1 MVWTLLSYLSFPIFR
16 PDLRWSHQLCATT
29 PWPRRDGI
37 LSIWFLFCWSH
48 FTVRGRPFHGNSP
61 NIIQVPLVAKIS
73 SMVEGVCVCARLCAY
88 VCMCVLLCVCMCVS
102 VFVGGQENRSK
113 LGSQWLREVTGAPR
127 QPLLARCESA
137 RARRAA
143 ISLGLVTR
151 KGKNSQRP
159 RSQSCFAILAS
170 PRALPWGAGG
180 SPASHSGT
188 EGGLAL
194 SGCFRS
200 RPSATA
206 RSQKGPTGFCA
217 LVRGWFA

>member
-1 MVWTLLSYLSFPIFR
+1 MKSSALCHHPLTKKRWNPEHLVSVLLIPLHCEGKAFSWELSKYHSSASCCK
-16 PDLRWSHQLCATT
+16 D
-29 PWPRRDGI
+29 
-37 LSIWFLFCWSH
+37 FLH
-48 FTVRGRPFHGNSP
+48 GGR
-61 NIIQVPLVAKIS
+61 
-73 SMVEGVCVCARLCAY
+73 GVCVCARLCAY

-170 PRALPWGAGG
+170 PRALPWGVGG